1 MASTLQGM
9 SMRVSHSE
17 QQGAPVATAASVEAV
32 ALTRIPFVVARTS
45 PGRIP
50 NGMAAQP
57 LKLFRHLE
65 DSAMWVLSSMLGR
78 TVDAITGALLKRTA
92 IRAAVC

>member
-32 ALTRIPFVVARTS
+32 ALTRIPFVARTS

-57 LKLFRHLE
+57 LQIFRHLE

-92 IRAAVC
+92 IGAAVC